1 MVFFNYAL
9 RKLNAKIVY
18 YGPGLC
24 GKTTNLVW
32 IHDHFEGGDRGKMI
46 SLATEGDR
54 TIFFD
59 LLPLEIGS
67 IRGMDVT
74 LQLYTVPGQVHYN
87 STRQLVL
94 RGADGVVF
102 VADSQRAMQTS
113 NIESFRNLQENLLLQ
128 GISLE
133 GFPLALQFNKRDL
146 KDVRTVEE
154 LDSDLNIF
162 SVPIFEAV
170 ATKGIG
176 VQETLEGIVKLVMR
190 SLRERYEGAAAEARS
205 PGAADP
211 AATMRVP
218 SAPRPSPVVPP
229 RAPVPAPAV
238 PAPPRAPVPGP
249 VVPGSPRAAPEPP
262 PRPAPASFEPP
273 TVFPDTATPPFVRP
287 RATTPV
293 DEIVFPDA
301 EGARTQDFSAHAGPA
316 PGERPPGRGFE
327 DEVSTA
333 VYEVG
338 DEIEIEPDDFSGPS
352 VDGDVFTS
360 SEERAFVDEVTK
372 TEFEQRGA
380 IEPPSDPA
388 EEPDVESWG
397 WDEPP
402 PPEASSPV
410 DASPDADEPMI
421 EFAAGDVR
429 GEPWSEPAEESDK
442 ESWGWDEPPPQE
454 GPSPVDA
461 SPDADEPMIE
471 FATGDVRGEPW
482 SKPAEEPDVE
492 SWGWDE
498 PPPPDG
504 PPPFDEPPAADEPMI
519 EFTAGDDRGEP
530 LSNPAEEPDVE
541 GWGWVEP
548 LQPDATPPFDEPP
561 DTDEP
566 TIEFITGDVRGDT
579 PPPTADIPPPS
590 ERYVDRIVASSP
602 FAPRLPQEDSVP
614 PASAAVD
621 SSDIDMTFG
630 AEEDQAA
637 LAELADDIVVDESS
651 DHEIE
656 VPIESPLEETETPA
670 VEPPFTVADT
680 EAVWAGPP
688 AVDTGELDL
697 ASRVDDDQAKFAE
710 LASDFV
716 VEESPE
722 HEIEVPAEGPP
733 EETETAAFEPP
744 FIMADED
751 LFASPETP
759 TYLAAASPRRVAV
772 RAEDN
777 QLHLRLHG
785 TGAIVE
791 SGQVREL
798 DIEVPVPGSWVGNRR
813 VTLQLRLTLTPDTE
827 DDNGGSGE
835 TS

>member
-102 VADSQRAMQTS
+102 VADSQRAMQSS

-154 LDSDLNIF
+154 LDSDLNVF
-162 SVPIFEAV
+162 RVPIFEAV
-170 ATKGIG
+170 ATKGVG

-205 PGAADP
+205 PGAGDP

-218 SAPRPSPVVPP
+218 SAPRTPPAVPP
-229 RAPVPAPAV
+229 RAPA
-238 PAPPRAPVPGP
+238 PAPPAPEP
-249 VVPGSPRAAPEPP
+249 PRAAPAPP
-262 PRPAPASFEPP
+262 PKPKPAPPTVAPPSAAPVQRVPEARPPAQVRPPVSPRPAPAPPERP
-273 TVFPDTATPPFVRP
+273 TVFPEAATPPPVRP
-287 RATTPV
+287 RVPAPV
-293 DEIVFPDA
+293 DEIVFPEDD
-301 EGARTQDFSAHAGPA
+301 GAATRDFSRSAGPA
-316 PGERPPGRGFE
+316 PDVRPPGRGFE

-338 DEIEIEPDDFSGPS
+338 DEIEIGPDDFSSPN

-360 SEERAFVDEVTK
+360 TPERSFVDEVTK
-372 TEFEQRGA
+372 TEVEARA
-380 IEPPSDPA
+380 EIEPPRVRSETPA
-388 EEPDVESWG
+388 FESRAHPEAPLPESSSPF
-397 WDEPP
+397 DEPL
-402 PPEASSPV
+402 
-410 DASPDADEPMI
+410 DADEPVI
-421 EFAAGDVR
+421 EFMTDDVR
-429 GEPWSEPAEESDK
+429 RD
-442 ESWGWDEPPPQE
+442 
-454 GPSPVDA
+454 
-461 SPDADEPMIE
+461 M
-471 FATGDVRGEPW
+471 
-482 SKPAEEPDVE
+482 
-492 SWGWDE
+492 
-498 PPPPDG
+498 
-504 PPPFDEPPAADEPMI
+504 
-519 EFTAGDDRGEP
+519 
-530 LSNPAEEPDVE
+530 
-541 GWGWVEP
+541 
-548 LQPDATPPFDEPP
+548 
-561 DTDEP
+561 
-566 TIEFITGDVRGDT
+566 
-579 PPPTADIPPPS
+579 PPPTADVPPPS
-590 ERYVDRIVASSP
+590 DRYVDRIVAPSP
-602 FAPRLPQEDSVP
+602 FAPYAPSSDAAP
-614 PASAAVD
+614 PAADAV
-621 SSDIDMTFG
+621 SSSGQDLAFG
-630 AEEDQAA
+630 VDEDREAVAA
-637 LAELADDIVVDESS
+637 LTDDIVVDESS
-651 DHEIE
+651 DHAIE
-656 VPIESPLEETETPA
+656 VPEEAGPQDAAEMPA
-670 VEPPFTVADT
+670 FEMPFTA
-680 EAVWAGPP
+680 
-688 AVDTGELDL
+688 
-697 ASRVDDDQAKFAE
+697 
-710 LASDFV
+710 
-716 VEESPE
+716 
-722 HEIEVPAEGPP
+722 
-733 EETETAAFEPP
+733 
-744 FIMADED
+744 ADED

-759 TYLAAASPRRVAV
+759 THLAAASPRQVAV